1 MPRKCYAGF
10 TLALHWAGA
19 SLVLITMPTLTANG
33 IRIAFDT
40 AGDAKST
47 PVLLLHGLGM
57 QLTSWPDEFVDGL
70 VELGFYVIRFDHR
83 DCGLSTKFDRAGKP
97 NLVSNWLRRW
107 LRGWL
112 RGWLTS
118 HLRLPARPVYR
129 LDDMADDALGVLSA
143 LGIARAHLVG
153 VSMGGMV
160 AQILAARYPQ
170 RVLSLTSIM
179 SSSGKRGLPGPAPAV
194 RQALLA
200 RPDDPNDVD
209 AIIDT
214 AVALQRTIG
223 SPAYPTPEK
232 QLRRRAARALRRCYC
247 PAGVARQ
254 MAAIAAAPERG
265 ELLRAIQAPTL
276 VIHGAADPL
285 VPLACG
291 EDTAAQIPGA
301 RLEVIQGM
309 GHDLP
314 AQLNERM
321 LALIDANARGK
332 MAASSTP
339 RLFVRQ

>member
-1 MPRKCYAGF
+1 
-10 TLALHWAGA
+10 
-19 SLVLITMPTLTANG
+19 MPTLTANG

-47 PVLLLHGLGM
+47 PVLLVHGVGM

-70 VELGFYVIRFDHR
+70 VELGFYVIRFDNR
-83 DCGLSTKFDRAGKP
+83 DCGLSTKFDRAGGSNAAWSGLRSWLAARLHLP
-97 NLVSNWLRRW
+97 N
-107 LRGWL
+107 
-112 RGWLTS
+112 
-118 HLRLPARPVYR
+118 RPVYH
-129 LDDMADDALGVLSA
+129 LDDMANDALGVLSA

-153 VSMGGMV
+153 VAMGGMV
-160 AQILAARYPQ
+160 AQILAARHPQ

-179 SSSGKRGLPGPAPAV
+179 SSTGRRGLPGPTPAA
-194 RQALLA
+194 RQALLRRPA
-200 RPDDPNDVD
+200 RPNDVD
-209 AIIDT
+209 SIIEA
-214 AVALQRTIG
+214 AVASQQAIG

-254 MAAIAAAPERG
+254 MLAVSAAPERG
-265 ELLRAIQAPTL
+265 DLLRAITVPTL
-276 VIHGAADPL
+276 VIHGAADPV

-291 EDTAAQIPGA
+291 EDLAAQVPGA
-301 RLEVIQGM
+301 RLEIIEGM

-332 MAASSTP
+332 ITPDSTP
-339 RLFVRQ
+339 RLYVKQ